1 MKGIFKLEIILTT
14 IILSLF
20 FSISSF
26 IPPKVEQANVAKE
39 EFSAERAM
47 LYVEKIA
54 VKPHEIGSLEHD
66 KVRDYLLTELKN
78 LGLKPEVQKD
88 FSVNNIMGRTLK
100 GNIENISA
108 RLNGNGDSKEAILMV
123 AHYDSTS
130 GGPGAADD
138 AAGVAILLETIRAL
152 KESAPLK
159 NDVIFLI
166 SDGEEMGLL
175 GAKAFVDK
183 NPLVKDS
190 AMVMNFE
197 ARGNSG
203 PVIMFET
210 GNNNEWL
217 MKEFKKSVSNPVAY
231 SFLYEIYKYMPN
243 GTDFTL
249 FKEIGKDGFNFATL
263 EGYETYHNFDDT
275 ANNLNQRTLQ
285 HEGNYALSLV
295 KHFGNLPLN
304 NNNNNNKGTSVYF
317 TMAKSIFV
325 EYSSNLVIPLGIFS
339 AVLLIVV
346 FIYGLKKKILS
357 FKGTLQGFL
366 LAVGTIGVSS
376 VIGVI
381 VYKMF
386 VYFSLNNKKNFNF
399 DDSKLLVT
407 HGAKW
412 VCVMI
417 ILIICIM
424 YCFYKVINKKVS
436 YENMIF
442 GSLLLWSIL
451 TVVSSFSFKS
461 ASYIF
466 LWPTIFILIGF
477 MFQFLFK
484 SERNKAYGYLFL
496 MIFTIVI
503 CILVYT
509 PIMYILFECLG
520 IQVAGILAGAATI
533 PLGSMI
539 LSSKLFFEGRCEV
552 DMLRL
557 NCKRL

>member
-1 MKGIFKLEIILTT
+1 MKCIFKSALILIT
-14 IILSLF
+14 IVLSLL

-26 IPPKVEQANVAKE
+26 ILPKAQDANAPKE

-47 LYVEKIA
+47 QYVERIA
-54 VKPHEIGSLEHD
+54 VKPHEIGSSEHEI
-66 KVRDYLLTELKN
+66 VRDYLLNELTN

-88 FSVNNIMGRTLK
+88 FSVNNIMGRTEK
-100 GNIENISA
+100 GNIENICA
-108 RLNGNGDSKEAILMV
+108 RLEGSGESKEAILMV

-138 AAGVAILLETIRAL
+138 AAGVATLLETIRAL

-190 AMVMNFE
+190 EMVMNFE

-210 GNNNEWL
+210 GNNNEWF

-285 HEGNYALSLV
+285 HEGNYAISLV
-295 KHFGNLPLN
+295 KHFGNLSLN
-304 NNNNNNKGTSVYF
+304 NKDKGTSVYF
-317 TMAKSIFV
+317 TIAKSIFV
-325 EYSSNLVIPLGIFS
+325 EYSSNIVIPLGIFA
-339 AVLLIVV
+339 AVLFIIV
-346 FIYGLKKKILS
+346 FIYGVKKKILS

-366 LAVGTIGVSS
+366 IAVGTIGVSS
-376 VIGVI
+376 IIGVI

-386 VYFSLNNKKNFNF
+386 VYFCLNDNKNFSFN
-399 DDSKLLVT
+399 DTKSLVT
-407 HGAKW
+407 QGAVW
-412 VCVMI
+412 AIVMI
-417 ILIICIM
+417 ILIIVIM
-424 YCFYKVINKKVS
+424 CYFYMLINKKVS

-451 TVVSSFSFKS
+451 TVVSSFVFKS
-461 ASYIF
+461 ASYMF
-466 LWPTIFILIGF
+466 LWPTIFILVGF
-477 MFQFLFK
+477 MLQFVFK
-484 SERNKAYGYLFL
+484 SERNTVYGYLFL
-496 MIFTIVI
+496 MIFTIVP

-509 PIMYILFECLG
+509 PVMYILFECMG
-520 IQVAGILAGAATI
+520 IQVAGILAGVAAMPI
-533 PLGSMI
+533 SSMI
-539 LSSKLFFEGRCEV
+539 LSGELFFF
-552 DMLRL
+552 
-557 NCKRL
+557 